1 MAAAIKLRKDFD
13 GPQLRA
19 LAKRS
24 GHGGQSR
31 RLLALAVIYDGG
43 KRSDAARL
51 AGVTLQIVRDWVIRF
66 NAEGPE
72 GLIDRKAPGSKRKLS
87 DGQRAAL
94 AAKVEAG
101 PLPAVDGVVRWRCS
115 DLAQW
120 IWEEF
125 SLSLDESTVGRELR
139 RLGFAKLSA
148 RPRHYAQDPEALEAF
163 KKIAQTLSEIR
174 AGLPAGTEIEIWW
187 QDEARIGQKNKIT
200 RRWARRGTR
209 PRAPHDQR
217 TKWAYIFGAL
227 LFAL

>member
-1 MAAAIKLRKDFD
+1 M
-13 GPQLRA
+13 
-19 LAKRS
+19 
-24 GHGGQSR
+24 
-31 RLLALAVIYDGG
+31 
-43 KRSDAARL
+43 
-51 AGVTLQIVRDWVIRF
+51 QIVRDWVIRF

-101 PLPAVDGVVRWRCS
+101 PIPAVDGVVRWRCS

-163 KKIAQTLSEIR
+163 KKTL
-174 AGLPAGTEIEIWW
+174 P
-187 QDEARIGQKNKIT
+187 
-200 RRWARRGTR
+200 R
-209 PRAPHDQR
+209 P
-217 TKWAYIFGAL
+217 
-227 LFAL
+227 